1 MLKVEEK
8 EEYYSTNNVAG
19 IIKIISIIL
28 AIIGVIGIILC
39 IIFNEYIKI
48 DMIVWIIDFIVL
60 AVFIYGFGELIGIM
74 HDIRTNT
81 EHLRDYIESEKK

>member
-1 MLKVEEK
+1 MEEK

-39 IIFNEYIKI
+39 IIFNEYLKI
-48 DMIVWIIDFIVL
+48 DTIVWIIDFIVL

-81 EHLRDYIESEKK
+81 EHLRDRLESEKK